1 MLATRELRPLTLTNA
16 TPGRPPHL
24 SAGSGLIRRGDH
36 IYVVGDDE
44 LDLAVFRR
52 GDDGPGE
59 LVRLFEGALPLEG
72 RERSSAK
79 PDLEAVTVIPP
90 FRFHPHGALLALG
103 SGSKDSRERGFVWS
117 LDEDGALR
125 GFPRVIDV
133 SPLYDFVRRHI
144 EGRLNIEGVAVAQ
157 GHLCLF
163 QRGNG
168 VGAENMVLRLSLDEV
183 MTTLIS
189 DFVVQAEELASV
201 RVYDLG
207 ARNGI
212 DLDFTDGD
220 ALPDGRLVF
229 SAAAEE
235 VSESTQGG
243 QGGSVVGIIGVD
255 GAIERM
261 VPLADETLKV
271 EGIDAVASDGL
282 IDLLMCTDADD
293 PLVPSPLLAATLP
306 DAPE

>member
-1 MLATRELRPLTLTNA
+1 MTPPRPGTPSRSDEIGYGSPAMLATRELRPLTLTNA

-125 GFPRVIDV
+125 GLPRVIDV

-144 EGRLNIEGVAVAQ
+144 EGRLNIERSRSR
-157 GHLCLF
+157 
-163 QRGNG
+163 RG
-168 VGAENMVLRLSLDEV
+168 
-183 MTTLIS
+183 TC
-189 DFVVQAEELASV
+189 ASS
-201 RVYDLG
+201 
-207 ARNGI
+207 
-212 DLDFTDGD
+212 
-220 ALPDGRLVF
+220 
-229 SAAAEE
+229 SAATAWAPRTW
-235 VSESTQGG
+235 SCGSRSTR
-243 QGGSVVGIIGVD
+243 S
-255 GAIERM
+255 
-261 VPLADETLKV
+261 
-271 EGIDAVASDGL
+271 
-282 IDLLMCTDADD
+282 
-293 PLVPSPLLAATLP
+293 
-306 DAPE
+306 